1 MYNVIKLMQKPKNYS
16 IVKQDATGENG
27 YPNSI
32 ETPQANTYGAKLIQR
47 IRVNTKKSINNG
59 WQEEFLDNIAP
70 SYVPEMM
77 TIPHSEIDEPS
88 SFLGQPFTLREL
100 ELAMKKSSDTAPG
113 FDDITY
119 SMISHLPVVAKI
131 YLLNIFNDIWVRN
144 ADCQY
149 RKTVN
154 VIPILKIDKCP
165 NPASSY
171 RPISLFSC
179 LFKTFERMIKA
190 GLEWHLKM
198 FNILPTYQFC
208 FKTGYGTLD
217 AVATLVTDIQA
228 SLTKNNY
235 CGAVFM
241 DIKGANW
248 VDANGFSI
256 SESSIYSAEAYAIL
270 MALAHILSQNEHT
283 SPT

>member
-1 MYNVIKLMQKPKNYS
+1 MRQLKEKLSLSSYKTFSSWDNYVQCNKTHAETKKLFKS
-16 IVKQDATGENG
+16 KARSHWRKWVSELNRNTPSQHLWKQ
-27 YPNSI
+27 
-32 ETPQANTYGAKLIQR
+32 AKLIQ
-47 IRVNTKKSINNG
+47 IIKVNTKKSINNG

-70 SYVPEMM
+70 SYVPKMM
-77 TIPHSEIDEPS
+77 TIPQSEIDEPS

-100 ELAMKKSSDTAPG
+100 ELAIKKSSDTAPG

-131 YLLNIFNDIWVRN
+131 YLLDIFNDIWVRN

-149 RKTVN
+149 WKTVN
-154 VIPILKIDKCP
+154 VIPILKMDKCP
-165 NPASSY
+165 NSASSY

-190 GLEWHLKM
+190 RLEWHLKM
-198 FNILPTYQFC
+198 FNILPTYQFG

-228 SLTKNNY
+228 SLTKNN
-235 CGAVFM
+235 
-241 DIKGANW
+241 
-248 VDANGFSI
+248 
-256 SESSIYSAEAYAIL
+256 
-270 MALAHILSQNEHT
+270 
-283 SPT
+283 

>member
-1 MYNVIKLMQKPKNYS
+1 
-16 IVKQDATGENG
+16 
-27 YPNSI
+27 
-32 ETPQANTYGAKLIQR
+32 
-47 IRVNTKKSINNG
+47 
-59 WQEEFLDNIAP
+59 
-70 SYVPEMM
+70 MM
-77 TIPHSEIDEPS
+77 TIPHSKIYEPS

-100 ELAMKKSSDTAPG
+100 ELAIKKSSDTAPG

-149 RKTVN
+149 WKTVN
-154 VIPILKIDKCP
+154 VIPILKMDKCP
-165 NPASSY
+165 NSASSY

-190 GLEWHLKM
+190 RLEWHLKM
-198 FNILPTYQFC
+198 FNILPTYQFG

-217 AVATLVTDIQA
+217 AVATLVTNIQA

-241 DIKGANW
+241 DIKGAYDS
-248 VDANGFSI
+248 V
-256 SESSIYSAEAYAIL
+256 ELEIL
-270 MALAHILSQNEHT
+270 GRKLINLQIPPRIAHIIVNLYSNRYICLKT
-283 SPT
+283 SNNNQI